1 MRHIQVTVGTGRFS
15 DTNSFICKFYMQTI
29 FIGGRING
37 YSFNAHFAA
46 GSDYPQGN
54 FASVG
59 YKYFLKHAL
68 DLYLKKRT

>member
-1 MRHIQVTVGTGRFS
+1 
-15 DTNSFICKFYMQTI
+15 MQTI